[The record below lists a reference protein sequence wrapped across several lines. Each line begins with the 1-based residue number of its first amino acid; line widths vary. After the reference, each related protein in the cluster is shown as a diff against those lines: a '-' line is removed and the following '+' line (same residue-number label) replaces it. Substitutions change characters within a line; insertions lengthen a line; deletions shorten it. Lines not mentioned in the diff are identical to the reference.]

1 MLNNVDLDRLSSNE
15 LCNYLKK
22 SCCPEIK
29 RIMHETI
36 SEI

>member
-1 MLNNVDLDRLSSNE
+1 MLNKVDLDALSGHD